1 VNVLLGLEVDV
12 RPEDPAFERAS
23 DAFTATRDDWDVV
36 LGSVHTLSD
45 DVSVQDESIAMGP
58 DEAWADY
65 MERLVIAASS
75 HRFDVISH
83 PIRLGNSVPGI
94 PAAVPGLLGELA
106 RVAAREHV
114 ALEVNGSDLR
124 RRPDLIDVYVD
135 ALAAHGAP
143 VSLGS
148 DAHLPRSVGGVR
160 RVLPLLRERGIER
173 IARFEQR
180 QMELVPLPISA

>member
-1 VNVLLGLEVDV
+1 
-12 RPEDPAFERAS
+12 
-23 DAFTATRDDWDVV
+23 
-36 LGSVHTLSD
+36 
-45 DVSVQDESIAMGP
+45 MGP

-65 MERLVIAASS
+65 MERLVIATSS

-106 RVAAREHV
+106 RVAAREQV

-135 ALAAHGAP
+135 ALATHGAP

-160 RVLPLLRERGIER
+160 GVIPLLRERGITR
-173 IARFEQR
+173 IARFDQR
-180 QMELVPLPISA
+180 QMELVPLPEA